1 MVNINDI
8 LAPKF
13 SEDLAYKKSSFVIY
27 NNKLWISNAPVT
39 PGPFNEDRWTE
50 AYMVN
55 LFQSDPY
62 VVVGKAYYLGKIPG
76 KEASTNDGVH
86 TSETHNTFYDHD
98 DPEEGREE
106 ASERREKWVLTQT
119 KTYDL
124 SKLVPKGYTP
134 TVILANPASTTGYI
148 HGYFK
153 WIDAAGRPGT
163 DITVS
168 SYVGKYEWDGN
179 SQTLTVHNISES
191 SHNHGDVVMPSNSHV
206 TNVDHYTQAWSDIC
220 VVVVI

>member
-39 PGPFNEDRWTE
+39 AGPFNEDQWTE

-62 VVVGKAYYLGKIPG
+62 VVVGKAYYLGKISG
-76 KEASTNDGVH
+76 KKARDADGAEH
-86 TSETHNTFYDHD
+86 TSETSEDEDED
-98 DPEEGREE
+98 DTISIT
-106 ASERREKWVLTQT
+106 SESWTLKQT
-119 KTYDL
+119 KTYNL

-134 TVILANPASTTGYI
+134 TVILANPASKTGYI
-148 HGYFK
+148 HGDFSWKQSGGFGAKY
-153 WIDAAGRPGT
+153 
-163 DITVS
+163 ITVT
-168 SYVGKYEWDGN
+168 SYVGDSSYDKN
-179 SQTLTVHNISES
+179 SQILTVTNKSES
-191 SHNHGDVVMPSNSHV
+191 EHTHGDEILSSNHHR
-206 TNVDHYTQAWSDIC
+206 TNVDCATDTYSDIC